1 MLHEHEIIDSD
12 VRFHIDSYTRN
23 IKDTTPAK
31 KTIVQY
37 DHNSER
43 YTFDLPRYIEGHDM
57 TLCNVVEVHFT
68 NTEKSTK
75 LYFDGK
81 CPITDLQVS
90 PDDENTVL
98 FSWLVSRVST
108 QYIGPLKFSIH
119 FECRE
124 YDGTV
129 TYEWNTLAFS
139 KISVKPGMNNREA
152 INLIDAQLEDL
163 VDRLG
168 LEVPPSTYVLVG
180 EDGTEYPAALVEEEV
195 ELTATSND
203 IRIGTTAVTDTGVTD
218 GEKVIPSY
226 HTVEGYKLITI
237 GSAVTIPNIKPDIDS
252 YDYTKLQSMISLFDR
267 SISKSVCTEKV
278 SIDDNVYNV
287 KSVDVIST
295 ITKNHESKYID
306 LGLTNETE
314 TMWIL
319 RFFMYKEIY

>member
-1 MLHEHEIIDSD
+1 MLHEHAIIDSD

-124 YDGTV
+124 DDGTV

-168 LEVPPSTYVLVG
+168 LEVPPSTYILVG

-203 IRIGTTAVTDTGVTD
+203 IRIGTTAITDTGVTY
-218 GEKVIPSY
+218 GEKVIPAY
-226 HTVEGYKLITI
+226 HTNEGIQIIPAGSRFVIT
-237 GSAVTIPNIKPDIDS
+237 SLKDLNL
-252 YDYTKLQSMISLFDR
+252 YDFTKLQAIICDYNTSLSD
-267 SISKSVCTEKV
+267 SVAALKV
-278 SIDDNVYNV
+278 SINEKVYEVLDTVSIADVTRNDDEQ
-287 KSVDVIST
+287 I
-295 ITKNHESKYID
+295 ID
-306 LGLTNETE
+306 LGITNDSDTLK
-314 TMWIL
+314 IL
-319 RFFMYKEIY
+319 RFITYKEIE